1 MVSIEG
7 EIKFLKGVGE
17 YRAKLLKK
25 VGVET
30 LLDMMEYFPRAYI
43 DRNSNLKIAEIEN
56 DTNIALVGKI
66 VDVYEQAYGN
76 NKKKLHAII
85 SDDSDSLMLTW
96 FRYHKWL
103 SDKLKIGKEVW
114 ISGKVSI
121 FMNSLNIVHP
131 EIEFIDG
138 DSVEDDFWKNRPL
151 LPIYRLTGNLTNKA
165 LRRIV
170 LNCFAEY
177 SDFITDNLPPKIIHQ
192 LKLKDRRSALQIMHF
207 ATKESI
213 ALQTRKR
220 FAFEELFY
228 TQILLARTKFRHKKI
243 VQGLEFK
250 LLHTYTRKLK
260 ESLPYELTG
269 AQKRVINEI
278 VKDMT
283 SKKQM
288 NRLIQGDVGSGK
300 TIVTLFCMLLAVENG
315 YQAIMMVPTEI
326 LAQQHFQT
334 ISNYLS
340 NQPEL
345 KIALLKGGVYKGKSQ
360 TKAGIKD
367 GNFNIIIGTHALIQ
381 DDIQFHKAGFL
392 VVDEQ
397 HRFGVEQRAK
407 LSQKMNFPDM
417 LYLSATPI
425 PRSLAL
431 TVYGDLDVSQID
443 ELPPT
448 RKQVETIW
456 HGQAKKKHVYQE
468 IEKEIRNGRQAYVVC
483 PLVEESEK
491 MDLQDAESVF
501 QRLSQ
506 VEFPNYRVALL
517 HGRMKSNEKDEI
529 MLAFKNHEF
538 DILVS
543 TTVIEVGLD
552 VPNASVM
559 MIEHAERFGL
569 SQIHQLRGRVGRGS
583 DHAFCYLISYPP
595 ISSEGRERLQT
606 MTSTNNGFLIAEKDL
621 ELRGPGD
628 FFGKEQSGM
637 PKFKFASIVND
648 QKILLVARDLAFQI
662 IKDDPHLEKE
672 ENRIIKDYYFK
683 AFFEKEKMIRY

>member
-1 MVSIEG
+1 
-7 EIKFLKGVGE
+7 
-17 YRAKLLKK
+17 
-25 VGVET
+25 
-30 LLDMMEYFPRAYI
+30 
-43 DRNSNLKIAEIEN
+43 
-56 DTNIALVGKI
+56 
-66 VDVYEQAYGN
+66 
-76 NKKKLHAII
+76 
-85 SDDSDSLMLTW
+85 
-96 FRYHKWL
+96 
-103 SDKLKIGKEVW
+103 
-114 ISGKVSI
+114 
-121 FMNSLNIVHP
+121 
-131 EIEFIDG
+131 
-138 DSVEDDFWKNRPL
+138 
-151 LPIYRLTGNLTNKA
+151 
-165 LRRIV
+165 
-170 LNCFAEY
+170 
-177 SDFITDNLPPKIIHQ
+177 
-192 LKLKDRRSALQIMHF
+192 
-207 ATKESI
+207 
-213 ALQTRKR
+213 
-220 FAFEELFY
+220 
-228 TQILLARTKFRHKKI
+228 
-243 VQGLEFK
+243 
-250 LLHTYTRKLK
+250 
-260 ESLPYELTG
+260 
-269 AQKRVINEI
+269 
-278 VKDMT
+278 
-283 SKKQM
+283 
-288 NRLIQGDVGSGK
+288 
-300 TIVTLFCMLLAVENG
+300 
-315 YQAIMMVPTEI
+315 MVPTEI

-334 ISNYLS
+334 ISGYLS

-360 TKAGIKD
+360 IKEGIKE
-367 GNFNIIIGTHALIQ
+367 GKFNIIIGTHALIQ
-381 DDIQFHKAGFL
+381 DDIQFYKAGFL

-448 RKQVETIW
+448 RKQVKTIW

-468 IEKEIRNGRQAYVVC
+468 IENELRKGRQAYVVC

-491 MDLQDAESVF
+491 MDLQDAETVF

-517 HGRMKSNEKDEI
+517 HGRMKSSEKDEI
-529 MLAFKNHEF
+529 MLAFKNYDY

-583 DHAFCYLISYPP
+583 DQAFCYLISYPP

-606 MTSTNNGFLIAEKDL
+606 MTATNDGFLIAEKDL

-637 PKFKFASIVND
+637 PRFKFASIVND
-648 QKILLVARDLAFQI
+648 QKILLVARDLAFQL

-683 AFFEKEKMIRY
+683 AFFEKEKLIRY

>member
-7 EIKFLKGVGE
+7 DIKFLKGVGE

-25 VGVET
+25 LGIES

-43 DRNSNLKIAEIEN
+43 DRSANIKIAEIEN
-56 DTNIALVGKI
+56 DSNVALVGKI
-66 VDVYEQAYGN
+66 VDVYEQSYGN
-76 NKKKLHAII
+76 NKKKLHAVIT
-85 SDDSDSLMLTW
+85 DSTDSLMLTW
-96 FRYHKWL
+96 FRYNKWL
-103 SDKLKIGKEVW
+103 NDKLKVGKEVW
-114 ISGKVSI
+114 VSGKVSI

-131 EIEFIDG
+131 DIEFIDG
-138 DSVEDDFWKNRPL
+138 ESIEDDFWKNRPL
-151 LPIYRLTGNLTNKA
+151 LPIYKLTGNLTNKA
-165 LRRIV
+165 LRKIV

-177 SDFITDNLPPKIIHQ
+177 SDFITENLPENILKR
-192 LKLKDRRSALQIMHF
+192 LKLRDRRSALQIMHF
-207 ATKESI
+207 ATNQAVAI
-213 ALQTRKR
+213 QNRKR

-243 VQGLEFK
+243 VHGLEFK
-250 LLHTYTRKLK
+250 LFHTYTKKLK
-260 ESLPYELTG
+260 ESLPFDLTG

-278 VKDMT
+278 VQDMT
-283 SKKQM
+283 SNKQM
-288 NRLIQGDVGSGK
+288 NRLVQGDVGSGK

-334 ISNYLS
+334 ISKYLS

-345 KIALLKGGVYKGKSQ
+345 NIALLKGGVYKGKSKIKEGI
-360 TKAGIKD
+360 KAGD
-367 GNFNIIIGTHALIQ
+367 FQIIIGTHALIQ
-381 DDIQFHKAGFL
+381 DDIHFHKAGFL

-443 ELPPT
+443 QLPPT
-448 RKQVETIW
+448 RKEVKTIW
-456 HGQAKKKHVYQE
+456 HGQAKKQHVYQE
-468 IEKEIRNGRQAYVVC
+468 IEAELRKGRQAYVVC

-491 MDLQDAESVF
+491 MDLQDAESVY

-506 VEFPNYRVALL
+506 VVFPTYKVTLL
-517 HGRMKSNEKDEI
+517 HGRMKSSEKDEI
-529 MLAFKNHEF
+529 MLAFKKHEY

-543 TTVIEVGLD
+543 TTVIEVGVD

-583 DHAFCYLISYPP
+583 EQAFCYLISYPP
-595 ISSEGRERLQT
+595 ISAEGRERLQT
-606 MTSTNNGFLIAEKDL
+606 MASTSDGFLIAEKDL

-637 PKFKFASIVND
+637 PNFKFASIVND
-648 QKILLVARDLAFQI
+648 QKILLVAREIAFDI
-662 IKDDPHLEKE
+662 IKDDPHLEKD
-672 ENRIIKDYYFK
+672 ENRIIRDYYYK
-683 AFFEKEKMIRY
+683 KFFEREKMIRY

>member
-7 EIKFLKGVGE
+7 DIKFLKGVGE

-30 LLDMMEYFPRAYI
+30 YLDIMEYFPRAYI
-43 DRNSNLKIAEIEN
+43 DLNSNVKIANIEN
-56 DTNIALVGKI
+56 DTNVALVAKI
-66 VDVYEQAYGN
+66 VDVYDQSYGK
-76 NKKKLHAII
+76 NKKKLHALV
-85 SDDSDSLMLTW
+85 SDGTDSLMLTW
-96 FRYHKWL
+96 FQYNKWL
-103 SDKLKIGKEVW
+103 NGKLKVGKKVW

-138 DSVEDDFWKNRPL
+138 DNVDDDFWKNRPL
-151 LPIYRLTGNLTNKA
+151 LPIYPLTGNLTNKA
-165 LRRIV
+165 VRKIV
-170 LNCFAEY
+170 LNCFSDY
-177 SDFITDNLPPKIIHQ
+177 SDLIVENLPDHI
-192 LKLKDRRSALQIMHF
+192 LKKYKLRDRRSALQIMHF
-207 ATKESI
+207 ATSEANTI
-213 ALQTRKR
+213 QVRKR

-243 VQGLEFK
+243 VQGIRFK
-250 LLHTYTRKLK
+250 LQHTFTTKLK
-260 ESLPYELTG
+260 NSLPYKLTG

-278 VKDMT
+278 VQDMT
-283 SKKQM
+283 IPKQM

-326 LAQQHFQT
+326 LAEQHFQT

-345 KIALLKGGVYKGKSQ
+345 KITLLKGGVYKGKS
-360 TKAGIKD
+360 KIKEGIKQ
-367 GNFNIIIGTHALIQ
+367 GEFHIIIGTHALIQ
-381 DDIQFHKAGFL
+381 DDIEFYKAGFL

-448 RKQVETIW
+448 RKEVKTIW
-456 HGQAKKKHVYQE
+456 HGDAKKKHVYQE
-468 IEKEIRNGRQAYVVC
+468 IEKELIKGHQAYVVC

-491 MDLQDAESVF
+491 IDLQDAETVF
-501 QRLSQ
+501 HRLQ
-506 VEFPNYRVALL
+506 KVVFPKYRIALL
-517 HGRMKSNEKDEI
+517 HGRMKNSEKDTI
-529 MLAFKNHEF
+529 MLAYKNHEY

-543 TTVIEVGLD
+543 TTVIEVGVD

-583 DHAFCYLISYPP
+583 DQAFCYLISYPP
-595 ISSEGRERLQT
+595 ISAEGRERLQT
-606 MTSTNNGFLIAEKDL
+606 MTSTNDGFLIAEKDL

-648 QKILLVARDLAFQI
+648 QKILLVAREEAFKI
-662 IKDDPHLEKE
+662 IEDDPHLEKDK
-672 ENRIIKDYYFK
+672 NRLVKDYYFK
-683 AFFEKEKMIRY
+683 KFFEREKMIRY

>member
-1 MVSIEG
+1 MVSIDG
-7 EIKFLKGVGE
+7 EVKYLKGVGE
-17 YRAKLLKK
+17 FRAKLLKK

-30 LLDMMEYFPRAYI
+30 FLDVMEYFPRAYI
-43 DRNSNLKIAEIEN
+43 DRNSNVKISDIEN
-56 DTNIALVGKI
+56 DTNVALVAKI
-66 VDVYEQAYGN
+66 EDVYEQAYGK
-76 NKKKLHAII
+76 NKRKLHAVV
-85 SDDSDSLMLTW
+85 SDGTDSLMLTW
-96 FRYHKWL
+96 FQHNKWL
-103 SDKLKIGKEVW
+103 NDKLKIGKEVW
-114 ISGKVSI
+114 VSGQVSI
-121 FMNSLNIVHP
+121 FMNSFNIVHP

-138 DSVEDDFWKNRPL
+138 ESIDDDFWKNRPL

-165 LRRIV
+165 LRKIV
-170 LNCFAEY
+170 LNCFSEY
-177 SDFITDNLPPKIIHQ
+177 SDFIEENLPANILQKF
-192 LKLKDRRSALQIMHF
+192 KLKDRRSALQIMHF
-207 ATKESI
+207 ATTETT
-213 ALQTRKR
+213 AQQTRKR

-243 VQGLEFK
+243 VKGLEFK
-250 LLHTYTRKLK
+250 LFHTYTTKLK
-260 ESLPYELTG
+260 SSLPYELTG

-278 VKDMT
+278 VQDMT
-283 SKKQM
+283 TTKQM
-288 NRLIQGDVGSGK
+288 NRLVQGDVGSGK

-326 LAQQHFQT
+326 LAEQHFAT

-345 KIALLKGGVYKGKSQ
+345 KIALLKGGVYKGKKKI
-360 TKAGIKD
+360 KAGIKE
-367 GNFNIIIGTHALIQ
+367 GEFQIIIGTHALIQ
-381 DDIQFHKAGFL
+381 DDVEFCKAGFL

-448 RKQVETIW
+448 RKPVKTIW
-456 HGQAKKKHVYQE
+456 HGEAKKKHVYHE
-468 IEKEIRNGRQAYVVC
+468 IEKELEKGRQAYVVC

-491 MDLQDAESVF
+491 MDLHDAQSVF
-501 QRLSQ
+501 QRLQ
-506 VEFPNYRVALL
+506 EVVFPKYRIALL
-517 HGRMKSNEKDEI
+517 HGRMKSSEKDSI
-529 MLAFKNHEF
+529 MLAYKNHEF
-538 DILVS
+538 DVLVS
-543 TTVIEVGLD
+543 TTVIEVGVD

-583 DHAFCYLISYPP
+583 DEAFCYLISYPP
-595 ISSEGRERLQT
+595 ISAEGRERLQT
-606 MTSTNNGFLIAEKDL
+606 MTSTNDGFLIAEKDL

-637 PKFKFASIVND
+637 PKFKFASIIND
-648 QKILLVARDLAFQI
+648 QKILLIARDEAFQI
-662 IKDDPHLEKE
+662 IENDPHLEKD
-672 ENRIIKDYYFK
+672 ENRLVKDYYFK
-683 AFFEKEKMIRY
+683 KFFEREKLIRY

>member
-7 EIKFLKGVGE
+7 EVKFLKGVGE

-30 LLDMMEYFPRAYI
+30 FLDVMEYFPRAYI
-43 DRNSNLKIAEIEN
+43 DRNSNVKIADLEN
-56 DTNIALVGKI
+56 DSNVALVGKI
-66 VDVYEQAYGN
+66 MDIYEQPYGK
-76 NKKKLHAII
+76 NKKKLHTVI
-85 SDDSDSLMLTW
+85 SDGSDSLMLTW
-96 FRYHKWL
+96 FQYNKWL
-103 SDKLKIGKEVW
+103 KDKLQVGKEVW
-114 ISGKVSI
+114 VSGKVSI

-138 DSVEDDFWKNRPL
+138 EHVEEDFWKNRPL
-151 LPIYRLTGNLTNKA
+151 LPIYPLTGNLTNKA
-165 LRRIV
+165 LRKIV
-170 LNCFAEY
+170 LNCFSEY
-177 SDFITDNLPPKIIHQ
+177 SDFIEENLPQEI
-192 LKLKDRRSALQIMHF
+192 LKKFKLRDRRSALQIMHF
-207 ATKESI
+207 ATSQAL

-243 VQGLEFK
+243 VQGIEFK
-250 LLHTYTRKLK
+250 LHHTFTTILK
-260 ESLPYELTG
+260 NSLPYQLTG

-278 VKDMT
+278 VQDMT
-283 SKKQM
+283 TSKQM

-300 TIVTLFCMLLAVENG
+300 TIVTLFCMLLAVENN

-326 LAQQHFQT
+326 LAEQHFLT
-334 ISNYLS
+334 ISNYLK
-340 NQPEL
+340 NQPQL
-345 KIALLKGGVYKGKSQ
+345 KIALLKGGVYKGKA
-360 TKAGIKD
+360 KIKEGIKQGD
-367 GNFNIIIGTHALIQ
+367 FQIIIGTHALIQ
-381 DDIQFHKAGFL
+381 DDIEFHKAGFL

-448 RKQVETIW
+448 RKPVQTIW

-468 IEKEIRNGRQAYVVC
+468 IEQEIKKGRQAYVVC

-501 QRLSQ
+501 QRLQ
-506 VEFPNYRVALL
+506 EVVFPNYRIALL
-517 HGRMKSNEKDEI
+517 HGRMKSAEKDAI
-529 MLAFKNHEF
+529 MLAYKNHEY

-543 TTVIEVGLD
+543 TTVIEVGVD

-583 DHAFCYLISYPP
+583 DEAFCYLISYPP
-595 ISSEGRERLQT
+595 ISAEGRERLQT
-606 MTSTNNGFLIAEKDL
+606 MTSTNDGFLIAEKDL

-637 PKFKFASIVND
+637 PKFKFASIIND
-648 QKILLVARDLAFQI
+648 QKILLVARDEAFQI
-662 IKDDPHLEKE
+662 IENDPHLEKA
-672 ENRIIKDYYFK
+672 ENRLVREYYFK
-683 AFFEKEKMIRY
+683 KFFEREKMIRY

>member
-7 EIKFLKGVGE
+7 DVKFLKGVGE

-25 VGVET
+25 LGIET
-30 LLDMMEYFPRAYI
+30 ILDMMEYFPRAYI
-43 DRNSNLKIAEIEN
+43 DRNSNVKIAEIEN
-56 DTNIALVGKI
+56 DSNVALVAKI
-66 VDVYEQAYGN
+66 LDVYEQAYGS
-76 NKKKLHAII
+76 NKKKLHAIV
-85 SDDSDSLMLTW
+85 SDGTDSLMLTW
-96 FRYHKWL
+96 FQYNKWIK
-103 SDKLKIGKEVW
+103 DKIKIGKEVW
-114 ISGKVSI
+114 VSGKVSI
-121 FMNSLNIVHP
+121 FMNALNIVHP
-131 EIEFIDG
+131 EVEFIDG
-138 DSVEDDFWKNRPL
+138 ENVDDDFWKNRPL
-151 LPIYRLTGNLTNKA
+151 LPIYPLTGNLSNNA
-165 LRRIV
+165 LRKIV
-170 LNCFAEY
+170 FNCFSEY
-177 SDFITDNLPPKIIHQ
+177 SDFIEENLPENI
-192 LKLKDRRSALQIMHF
+192 LRRFKLKDRRSALQIMHF
-207 ATKESI
+207 ATNEAN

-243 VQGLEFK
+243 VEGIEFK
-250 LLHTYTRKLK
+250 LFHTYTTKLK
-260 ESLPYELTG
+260 NTLPYELTG

-278 VKDMT
+278 VQDMT
-283 SKKQM
+283 TTKQM

-300 TIVTLFCMLLAVENG
+300 TIVTLFCMLLAVENK

-326 LAQQHFQT
+326 LAEQHFAT
-334 ISNYLS
+334 ISKYLS
-340 NQPEL
+340 NQPEI
-345 KIALLKGGVYKGKSQ
+345 KIALLKGGAYKGKS
-360 TKAGIKD
+360 KIKEGIKE
-367 GNFNIIIGTHALIQ
+367 GEFQIIIGTHALIQ
-381 DDIQFHKAGFL
+381 DDVQFHKAGFL

-448 RKQVETIW
+448 RKHVKTIW
-456 HGQAKKKHVYQE
+456 HGEAKKKHVYQE
-468 IEKEIRNGRQAYVVC
+468 IEQELKKGHQAYVVC

-491 MDLQDAESVF
+491 IDLQDAETVF
-501 QRLSQ
+501 QRLQ
-506 VEFPNYRVALL
+506 EVVFPKYRIALL
-517 HGRMKSNEKDEI
+517 HGRMKSAEKDEI
-529 MLAFKNHEF
+529 MLAYKNHEF

-543 TTVIEVGLD
+543 TTVIEVGVD

-583 DHAFCYLISYPP
+583 DEAYCYLISYPP
-595 ISSEGRERLQT
+595 ISVEGRERLQT
-606 MTSTNNGFLIAEKDL
+606 MTSTNDGFLIAEKDL

-637 PKFKFASIVND
+637 PKFKFASIIND
-648 QKILLVARDLAFQI
+648 QKILLVAREVAFEI
-662 IKDDPHLEKE
+662 IEDDPHLEKN
-672 ENRIIKDYYFK
+672 ENRLVRDYYFK
-683 AFFEKEKMIRY
+683 KFFEREKMIRY